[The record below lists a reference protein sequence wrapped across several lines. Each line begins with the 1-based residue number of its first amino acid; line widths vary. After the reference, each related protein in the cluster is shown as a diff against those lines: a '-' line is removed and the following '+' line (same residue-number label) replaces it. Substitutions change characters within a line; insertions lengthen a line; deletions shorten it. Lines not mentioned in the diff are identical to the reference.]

1 LRLTASDCLTFESL
15 PTERKLAANYSHSLL
30 LYSLQPTGHQGRY
43 MPKIDKTKNSEH
55 ILLKLLL
62 LISLG
67 LFITAISTPVMTIT
81 KLLFI
86 TSSFSIISGLKDLL
100 VQQQYLLFVLI
111 GLLSIALPLLKIA
124 LLAWV
129 LQVKSSAN
137 LDKII
142 GIIHNYGR
150 WAMLDVMVVALLLV
164 AVKLG
169 AIASVQVHFGLY
181 FFASSILLTMWV
193 THRTVKILE
202 SRK

>member
-1 LRLTASDCLTFESL
+1 
-15 PTERKLAANYSHSLL
+15 
-30 LYSLQPTGHQGRY
+30 
-43 MPKIDKTKNSEH
+43 MPKIHKARNSEH

-62 LISLG
+62 LISVV

-100 VQQQYLLFVLI
+100 LQQQYLLFVLI
-111 GLLSIALPLLKIA
+111 GLLSIALPLFKIV

-129 LQVKSSAN
+129 LQVKSTTN

-142 GIIHNYGR
+142 GVIHDYGR

-181 FFASSILLTMWV
+181 FFAASILLTMWV

-202 SRK
+202 NRRKRNGN

>member
-1 LRLTASDCLTFESL
+1 
-15 PTERKLAANYSHSLL
+15 
-30 LYSLQPTGHQGRY
+30 
-43 MPKIDKTKNSEH
+43 MPKISKAKNNEH
-55 ILLKLLL
+55 TLLKLLL
-62 LISLG
+62 LISLV

-100 VQQQYLLFVLI
+100 LQQQYLLFVLI
-111 GLLSIALPLLKIA
+111 GLLSIALPLFKIV

-129 LQVKSSAN
+129 LHVKSTTN

-142 GIIHNYGR
+142 AVIHDYGR

-169 AIASVQVHFGLY
+169 AIASVKVHFGLY
-181 FFASSILLTMWV
+181 FFAASILLTMWV

-202 SRK
+202 NRKMDKSRN

>member
-1 LRLTASDCLTFESL
+1 
-15 PTERKLAANYSHSLL
+15 
-30 LYSLQPTGHQGRY
+30 
-43 MPKIDKTKNSEH
+43 MPKIYKAKNSEH

-86 TSSFSIISGLKDLL
+86 TSSFSIVSGLKDLL

-111 GLLSIALPLLKIA
+111 GLLSIVLPLFKIA

-142 GIIHNYGR
+142 GIIHDHGR

-169 AIASVQVHFGLY
+169 AIASVKVHFGLY
-181 FFASSILLTMWV
+181 FFAASILLTMWV

-202 SRK
+202 SRKEKNG

>member
-1 LRLTASDCLTFESL
+1 
-15 PTERKLAANYSHSLL
+15 
-30 LYSLQPTGHQGRY
+30 
-43 MPKIDKTKNSEH
+43 MPKISKAKNNEH
-55 ILLKLLL
+55 TLLKLLL
-62 LISLG
+62 LVSLV

-100 VQQQYLLFVLI
+100 LQQQYLLFVLI
-111 GLLSIALPLLKIA
+111 GLLSIALPLFKIV

-129 LQVKSSAN
+129 LHVKSTSK

-142 GIIHNYGR
+142 AVIHDYGR

-169 AIASVQVHFGLY
+169 AIASVKVHFGLY
-181 FFASSILLTMWV
+181 FFAASILLTMWV

-202 SRK
+202 SRKEKNG

>member
-1 LRLTASDCLTFESL
+1 
-15 PTERKLAANYSHSLL
+15 
-30 LYSLQPTGHQGRY
+30 
-43 MPKIDKTKNSEH
+43 MPKTHKAKNSEH

-62 LISLG
+62 LISLV

-100 VQQQYLLFVLI
+100 AQQQYLLFVLI
-111 GLLSIALPLLKIA
+111 GLLSIALPLFKIV

-129 LQVKSSAN
+129 LQVKSTAN
-137 LDKII
+137 LEKII
-142 GIIHNYGR
+142 GVIHDYGR

-181 FFASSILLTMWV
+181 FFAASILLTMWV
-193 THRTVKILE
+193 THRTVKILK
-202 SRK
+202 SR